1 MPNVQGE
8 AVVGVYEGREVAIR
22 GEGRRHSGMSL
33 TLMEH
38 SLCRIPTLIT
48 FSSNG
53 EYSCLHYYCLASVK
67 RDMITVVRSDF

>member
-1 MPNVQGE
+1 MPNIQGE
-8 AVVGVYEGREVAIR
+8 AVVGVFEVRQVAIR
-22 GEGRRHSGMSL
+22 GEASWHAGMSL

-48 FSSNG
+48 SSSNG
-53 EYSCLHYYCLASVK
+53 EYSRPDYYCLVSVK